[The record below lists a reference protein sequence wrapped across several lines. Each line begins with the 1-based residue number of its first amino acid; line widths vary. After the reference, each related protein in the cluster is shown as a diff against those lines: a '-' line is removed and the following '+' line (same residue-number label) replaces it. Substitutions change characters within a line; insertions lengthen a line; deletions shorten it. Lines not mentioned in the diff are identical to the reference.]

1 MKEKNNVWKKIGL
14 GILVMIAGSVL
25 GAGIMYGM
33 IILFPNIAPTI
44 NNITK
49 TEKEVTV
56 NENGIADAVSKV
68 YDAVVVVETFKND
81 RMAASGTGFVFRK
94 DDTKAYI
101 MTNHHVIDGGD
112 EIKVVFTNGDEV
124 TTEVLGSDVYTDI
137 AVLSLEAKD
146 DMLVAE
152 LGSSVDARV
161 GDTTFA
167 IGAPL
172 ADEYSWS
179 VTRGIVS
186 GKDREVEV
194 STSDYNGSDW
204 IMRVLQ
210 TDTAINSG
218 NSGGPLC
225 NSNGQVIGIT
235 SMKLVSSGVEGMGFA
250 IPIEDAT
257 EYADVII
264 RGETLSRPYLGVG
277 TSSIDN
283 RVALYFNYG
292 INVSDKLEYG
302 IVITSVEKGS
312 PAEKGGLKKGDVIVE
327 LGGKKIKTVAEF
339 RYNLYTHD
347 VGEEISIKYFRDD
360 ELKEAK
366 VKLVASK

>member
-1 MKEKNNVWKKIGL
+1 MKEKNNIWKKIGL
-14 GILVMIAGSVL
+14 GILVMITGSVL

-44 NNITK
+44 NNINK

-56 NENGIADAVSKV
+56 NEKGISDAVEKI
-68 YDAVVVVETFKND
+68 YDAVVVVETFKNENL
-81 RMAASGTGFVFRK
+81 AASGTGFVFRK
-94 DDTKAYI
+94 DNNKAYI

-112 EIKVVFTNGDEV
+112 KIKVIFTNGEEI
-124 TTEVLGSDVYTDI
+124 TTEILGSDVYTDI
-137 AVLSLEAKD
+137 AVLSLDAKE
-146 DMLVAE
+146 DMTVAE
-152 LGSSVDARV
+152 IGSSVDAKV

-172 ADEYSWS
+172 ADVYSWS

-194 STSDYNGSDW
+194 STSNYNGSDW

-225 NSNGQVIGIT
+225 NSNGEVIGIT

-250 IPIEDAT
+250 IPIEDAI
-257 EYADVII
+257 EYADII
-264 RGETLSRPYLGVG
+264 IKGEKLSRPYLGVG
-277 TSSIDN
+277 TASIDN

-292 INVSDKLEYG
+292 ITISDKLEYG
-302 IVITSVEKGS
+302 IVLTSVEKNS
-312 PAEKGGLKKGDVIVE
+312 PAAKAGLKEGDVIVE

-339 RYNLYTHD
+339 RYNLYTHE
-347 VGEEISIKYFRDD
+347 VGEEVSIKYFRNDKL
-360 ELKEAK
+360 EETKA
-366 VKLVASK
+366 KLVASK

>member
-1 MKEKNNVWKKIGL
+1 MEKKENKAGKIAL
-14 GILVMIAGSVL
+14 GIVLFIASSVL

-33 IILFPNIAPTI
+33 IMLFPNIAPTI
-44 NNITK
+44 NNITR

-56 NENGIADAVSKV
+56 NELGISDAVDKI
-68 YDAVVVVETFKND
+68 YDAVVVVETFKSD
-81 RMAASGTGFVFRK
+81 KLAASGTGFVFKK
-94 DDTKAYI
+94 DDKKAYI
-101 MTNHHVIDGGD
+101 MTNHHVIEGGD
-112 EIKVVFTNGDEV
+112 KIKVIFTNGDEV
-124 TTEVLGSDVYTDI
+124 ETEVLGSDAYTDI
-137 AVLSLEAKD
+137 AILALEAKD
-146 DMLVAE
+146 DMTVAE
-152 LGSSVDARV
+152 LGSSVDAKV

-172 ADEYSWS
+172 ADVYSWS

-186 GKDREVEV
+186 GKDRLVEV
-194 STSDYNGSDW
+194 STSNYSNNDW

-257 EYADVII
+257 EYADLII
-264 RGETLSRPYLGVG
+264 KGEKLSRPYMGISMD
-277 TSSIDN
+277 TIDN
-283 RVALYFNYG
+283 RVSLYFNYG
-292 INVSDKLEYG
+292 ITVSDKLDYG
-302 IVITSVEKGS
+302 VVLTSVSKGS
-312 PAEKGGLKKGDVIVE
+312 PAAKAGLQKGDVVVE
-327 LGGKKIKTVAEF
+327 LGGEKIKSVAEF
-339 RYNLYTHD
+339 RYNLYTHE
-347 VGEEISIKYFRDD
+347 VGEEITVKYFRND

-366 VKLVASK
+366 VKLAASD